1 MKPIKIDLSAD
12 FKEIKVLPVGDYHL
26 GDPQSDYKKIQAD
39 LEYIKNNDDV
49 FFIANGDLMNSAIK
63 SSISDCYGE
72 TLSPMQ
78 ELQECVK
85 LFQPIADKCLCCVP
99 GNHEMRHY
107 KTNGVDMTW
116 LFCKELNIEER
127 YSPTTAVVFLRF
139 GRLAGGQNAHNRKAC
154 YTIYVAHG
162 TSGGRREGSK
172 INRLA
177 DLSSIVDTDIYLVG
191 HSHLPA
197 IFKERFARPN
207 MANSSITYC
216 DKLYLNTSAKL
227 NYGGYGDYGGFKVP
241 STDTPVIIL
250 NGCKKEMR
258 AIL

>member
-1 MKPIKIDLSAD
+1 MKPIKVDLSAD
-12 FKEIKVLPVGDYHL
+12 LEEIKVVPVGDYHL
-26 GDPQSDYKKIQAD
+26 GDPQSDYKKIMAEI
-39 LEYIKNNDDV
+39 EYIKNNDDV
-49 FFIANGDLMNSAIK
+49 FFIMQGDLMNSAIK

-72 TLSPMQ
+72 TLTPME

-85 LFQPIADKCLCCVP
+85 LFEPIAHKCLCCVP
-99 GNHEMRHY
+99 GNHELRHL

-116 LFCKELNIEER
+116 LCCKQLRIEDR

-139 GRLAGGQNAHNRKAC
+139 GQLGTVGSHKRKAC

-162 TSGGRREGSK
+162 TSGGRKEGSK

-177 DLSSIVDTDIYLVG
+177 DLSSVVDCDIYVVG

-197 IFKERFARPN
+197 VFKERFARPS

-216 DKLYLNTSAKL
+216 DKLYINTSAKL
-227 NYGGYGDYGGFKVP
+227 EYGGYGDYGGFKP
-241 STDTPVIIL
+241 ASTDTPVIVL
-250 NGCKKEMR
+250 NGCKKEMK